1 MTTTTT
7 TTRVATDTERRSG
20 RASALTALLLL
31 VPAPSIGTA
40 LAMSVDATQGTWVG
54 QGVYVLSKL
63 WLVALPVV
71 WWVWVDRRPLSWSPP
86 RKGGLGVGI
95 ILGVALSLVIYAAYA
110 LFGPLLIDPA
120 QVRARAL
127 QVGIGNPATFV
138 LFAGYLIL
146 VNSLIEEYVW
156 RWFVFRKSEA
166 ALPAGRGG
174 AAVLL
179 SALFFTLHH
188 VIALKAQFDWLPTIL
203 ASVGVFAAGVVWSWC
218 YLKYQSIWPGYISHA
233 IVDVTLLWI
242 GWLLIFVI

>member
-1 MTTTTT
+1 MPASDGTKL
-7 TTRVATDTERRSG
+7 SP
-20 RASALTALLLL
+20 RASALLALLLL

-40 LAMSVDATQGTWVG
+40 LAMSVGATQGTWFG
-54 QGVYVLSKL
+54 QGAYTLSKL

-71 WWVWVDRRPLSWSPP
+71 WLLWIDGGRPSWSPP
-86 RKGGLGVGI
+86 LRSGLRVGVGLGV
-95 ILGVALSLVIYAAYA
+95 VLSAGIYAAYA
-110 LFGPLLIDPA
+110 ISGPQLIDRA
-120 QVRARAL
+120 QVAASAL
-127 QVGIGNPATFV
+127 RVGIGTPTTYV
-138 LFAGYLIL
+138 LFAAYLIL
-146 VNSLIEEYVW
+146 VNSLLEEYVW
-156 RWFVFRKSEA
+156 RWFVFRKCEA
-166 ALPAGRGG
+166 ALPTGRGG

-203 ASVGVFAAGVVWSWC
+203 ASLGVFAAGVVWSWC